1 MNDEKY
7 TEVITVDE
15 KTVQYYQKDSG
26 AYICKVNYQ
35 HLKCPHI
42 RFSVKKDE
50 GIEKIKEKAHAMIQS
65 ADRYMKKFGHI
76 EIKTKEVTDMRV
88 TIARISYFPDKRW
101 FFRYF
106 KYRSIK
112 GFIIRIFGFDI
123 NIREYDA
130 FNKKAKLNKI

>member
-7 TEVITVDE
+7 TEKITVDN
-15 KTVQYYQKDSG
+15 KSVQYYQNDNG

-35 HLKCPHI
+35 HIKMSNIH
-42 RFSVKKDE
+42 FSVKKEE

-65 ADRYMKKFGHI
+65 ADRYMEKFGHI

-88 TIARISYFPDKRW
+88 TIVRILYFPDKCW

-123 NIREYDA
+123 NVREHDV
-130 FNKKAKLNKI
+130 FNKIKTLNKI